1 MVIEAEHSA
10 SIIIRLISCAE
21 CRGRHSLHNF
31 NFGVV
36 QSALSKV

>member
-21 CRGRHSLHNF
+21 CRGLYS
-31 NFGVV
+31 VV
-36 QSALSKV
+36 R